1 MAQKQYSTAR
11 FRDTAGTLH
20 EVQLIADR
28 ALPAIALSGAPF
40 VTTMDN
46 SDGIIYRPARYSG
59 ATVGLIAASTE
70 DSAGKWTH
78 NTYEGLFTPTAQGTA
93 VKLVKPSNADY
104 DARVE
109 GAGHTQLTNVS
120 TDGSY
125 IDMPTLTSCT
135 PDTDIV
141 LEFSLNSM
149 PDGWAG
155 LLGAKDGYSID
166 GTSYG
171 IFINGSGSFMRL
183 DWCGEN
189 ITAPITTGVVYRL
202 HCHGSTVEIDGVK
215 YGGNVNKTTLN
226 KTPFLGGVNQGDF
239 EGADIT
245 IYAVEVNGV
254 RYVPAAIYGGEAGL
268 YAPAT
273 NTNVT
278 TDEWTG
284 GEEITAAVEWC
295 GYATP
300 NTYTQP
306 FAAMVEEL
314 QLEAI
319 DGLAT
324 LQYYKY
330 TDVMWRNGTTSTDGV
345 TKEVRRLLD
354 IVGALLYRCG
364 CYKYFYVSDAVQ
376 LATAGTDG
384 VLALLW
390 VSECNF
396 FASDG
401 DTDRD
406 RAWACN
412 DVLEAICR
420 YLGYSAVAYGDSVY
434 LLDYDAI
441 KAGYNYYHR
450 YMVVAPNAA
459 GKYPLAGARVMLT
472 ATHEVTAADSASADT
487 SITLDKTYNKIT
499 VVDKLNTYDYAVPS
513 IFDGGRNVTS
523 VGELPDIPAQ
533 NASLEATKRTAYG
546 SGDSRGEFIH
556 YPYSD
561 DQKRRYAV
569 WQQWWAAD
577 GWTFNIYTLDQAQ
590 FNTAGTLIK
599 RGEVGK
605 MTSPLFDF
613 SSVDYSTAVN
623 NIGAFPVRS
632 MVKTTDDSD
641 VDALDTSTATLNY
654 TDYIMMPWHDTT
666 QRTAIKSWTS
676 GRDESGYLI
685 ENSNPSPRHN
695 VMFSTPATGKNA
707 AFMGGKNNYLL
718 ITGSVIIQDREHY
731 FPDTYSVSKSTSN
744 NIYGDRCYF
753 DVQVK
758 CGGYYYNPY
767 KTQNDD
773 GSYTGGWQTS
783 ARWFALPFMLPKE
796 SKPVA
801 EVMGQPLKI
810 CNNVN
815 WRAGLDEEGFAI
827 PLATLPTLADTV
839 QLIVGNPY
847 GYSVAY
853 DNGTDSGTAFF
864 KYKTQ
869 VVLLQDFAVKAKTA
883 GSETDTD
890 TSYSIITDDSYTEA
904 LDDIEFKLCTWD
916 DKKPN
921 YSCVCWRGADGYK
934 YLDRCYCLPLMGDD
948 LLSSSTIW
956 DNSAATAGLRLES
969 WHVYR
974 CYKQYRGTGFVVA
987 ETLHTA
993 LQPWALVTQRSLPDK
1008 SFVVDSFAIDY
1019 RLNSITYN
1027 LIEKK

>member
-1 MAQKQYSTAR
+1 MGQRHYSTAR
-11 FRDTAGTLH
+11 FRDTTDALH
-20 EVQLIADR
+20 EVQISADR
-28 ALPAIALSGAPF
+28 QLPAIALSGQPF
-40 VTTMDN
+40 VTSMDD
-46 SDGIIYRPARYSG
+46 SDGIIYRPARYTG
-59 ATVGLIAASTE
+59 ATVGLLASSTE
-70 DSAGKWTH
+70 EGGQWTH
-78 NTYEGLFTPTAQGTA
+78 NTYADLFTATAQGTA
-93 VKLVKPSNADY
+93 VRLVKPTSADY
-104 DARVE
+104 DVRVE
-109 GAGHTQLTNVS
+109 AAGHTQLSSVYTNGNAVE
-120 TDGSY
+120 
-125 IDMPTLTSCT
+125 MPSLTSCT

-141 LEFSLNSM
+141 LEFALNTM

-155 LLGAKDGYSID
+155 LLGAKDGYAID
-166 GTSYG
+166 ATSYG
-171 IFINGSGSFMRL
+171 IFIQGGGGYMRL

-189 ITAPITTGVVYRL
+189 ITAPINTGVVYRL
-202 HCHGSTVEIDGVK
+202 RCHGSTVEVNGVS
-215 YGGNVNKTTLN
+215 YGGNVAKTTLN

-245 IYAVEVNGV
+245 IYSVEVNGV
-254 RYVPAAIYGGEAGL
+254 KFIPAAVGGGEAGL

-273 NTNVT
+273 NEAYLG
-278 TDEWTG
+278 DEWMAG
-284 GEEITAAVEWC
+284 DEISAAVEWC

-306 FAAMVEEL
+306 FAAMVEQL

-330 TDVMWRNGTTSTDGV
+330 TDAMWRNGSTSADNV
-345 TKEVRRLLD
+345 VKEVRRLLD
-354 IVGALLYRCG
+354 IVAALVYRCG
-364 CYKYFYVSDAVQ
+364 CYKYFFVSDAVQ
-376 LATAGTDG
+376 LATAGSDG

-406 RAWACN
+406 RAWAC
-412 DVLEAICR
+412 DEVLEAICR

-441 KAGYNYYHR
+441 KAGFNYYHR
-450 YMVVAPNAA
+450 YAVTAPTAE
-459 GKYPLAGARVMLT
+459 GKYPLVGARVQLT
-472 ATHEVTAADSASADT
+472 ASHEVTAADSASADT
-487 SITLDKTYNKIT
+487 SITLDNTYNKIT

-513 IFDGGRNVTS
+513 IFDNGRNVTS

-533 NASLEATKRTAYG
+533 NASLDATKRTAYG
-546 SGDSRGEFIH
+546 SGSARGEFIH

-590 FNTAGTLIK
+590 FNTAGTLVK

-605 MTSPLFDF
+605 MSSPVFDF
-613 SSVDYSTAVN
+613 SSVDYANAVN
-623 NIGAFPVRS
+623 GIGAFPVRS
-632 MVKTTDDSD
+632 MVKTTDSGD
-641 VDALDTSTATLNY
+641 VEALDTSTATLSY

-718 ITGSVIIQDREHY
+718 ITGSVIVQDREHY
-731 FPDTYSVSKSTSN
+731 FPDTYSVSKSTKN

-753 DVQVK
+753 DIQVK

-767 KTQNDD
+767 KKKNED

-815 WRAGLDEEGFAI
+815 WRAGIDEEGFAI
-827 PLATLPTLADTV
+827 PLADLSTLSDTV

-883 GSETDTD
+883 GAEVDTD
-890 TSYSIITDDSYTEA
+890 TSYSVITDDAYTEA
-904 LDDIEFKLCTWD
+904 LDDIEFKLCTFD

-921 YSCVCWRGADGYK
+921 YSCVCYSGGNGFS
-934 YLDRCYCLPLMGDD
+934 YLDRCYCLPLMADE
-948 LLSSSTIW
+948 LLKSSTIW
-956 DNSAATAGLRLES
+956 DNTAATAGLRLES

-974 CYKQYRGTGFVVA
+974 CYKQYRDTGFKVA
-987 ETLHTA
+987 ETLHAT
-993 LQPWALVTQRSLPDK
+993 LPPWALVTQRTLPDK
-1008 SFVVDSFAIDY
+1008 SFIVDTYAADY
-1019 RLNSITYN
+1019 RLNAITYN